1 MSPTLPFMNGLRLA
15 RRAGAALALS
25 CLCAAQAQL
34 PALYRAPD
42 ALVREGMPGADA
54 ALEARL
60 ADYLAA
66 RSASFLD
73 WLPDGG
79 MLIATRLGDTLQV
92 HRVAAPL
99 GMREQLTWSSQPVSA
114 AAVPPVAGADGF
126 AFLED
131 PAGDAHAQVYYYRLG
146 DRSVRELTRGTAR
159 HGHLVWS
166 RDGRHLAF
174 FGTDRDGASYD
185 IYTVDIAAGTAPRL
199 IVAGHASPWYPLD
212 WSADGRHLLLL
223 AAPGRGTG
231 TLFIADVA
239 SGSTA
244 PVDPSGK
251 LTDVRAAR
259 FAPDGRGLYVVSG
272 AGSEFAQLHR
282 LDLVTHQTSDLTATI
297 PWDVDEFDVSVDG
310 RYLAYVVDEDGR
322 SRLTVLD
329 TLQRLELAP
338 PGLPDGE
345 ISTVRFDRTGRRLAL
360 SVESAQSPRDV
371 YVYDLE
377 HAAVVRWTRSEAGAV
392 DPAGFV
398 PARLVRYPTW
408 DRVGGAARTIAAFV
422 YAPRTPGPHPVLID
436 IHGGPD
442 VQYRP
447 GFDPFVQFL
456 VNELGYVVIAPNV
469 RGSAGYGRSF
479 LQLDDGML
487 RTDALRDIGSLLVW
501 IGLQPDLDRNRVLV
515 SGEDYGGYLALASLA
530 AYNDRLRGGID
541 VIGITDFV
549 RYLQHMAPQSVELQ
563 RAEFGDERDPKMR
576 EYLERISPVANARA
590 IRHPLLV
597 VQGADV
603 GVPAPEVQQLI
614 ARVRQNGTQVWY
626 LGARNADPQFREPAD
641 RLALCSAAAQFLQR
655 WQKP

>member
-1 MSPTLPFMNGLRLA
+1 MNVLPLA
-15 RRAGAALALS
+15 WRAGAVLALS
-25 CLCAAQAQL
+25 AVQAAQAQL
-34 PALYRAPD
+34 PAANRAPD
-42 ALVREGMPGADA
+42 ELTREGMPHADA

-60 ADYLAA
+60 SDYLAA
-66 RSASFLD
+66 RSATFLD

-79 MLIATRLGDTLQV
+79 MLIATRLGDTLEV

-99 GMREQLTWSSQPVSA
+99 SMREQLTWAARPVSV

-131 PAGDAHAQVYYYRLG
+131 PAGDARAQVYYYRLS
-146 DRSVRELTRGTAR
+146 DRSVRELTHGNAR
-159 HGHLVWS
+159 HGHLAWS
-166 RDGRHLAF
+166 RDGQHLAF

-185 IYTVDIAAGTAPRL
+185 IYTVDSTMSTAPRL
-199 IVAGHASPWYPLD
+199 IVAGHSTPWYPLD
-212 WSADGRHLLLL
+212 WSPDGQHLLLL
-223 AAPGRGTG
+223 EAHERDTG

-239 SGSTA
+239 SGSTM

-251 LTDVRAAR
+251 LTEVRTAR
-259 FAPDGRGLYVVSG
+259 FAPDGRGLYVVSSAG
-272 AGSEFAQLHR
+272 AEFAQLHR

-297 PWDVDEFDVSVDG
+297 PWDVDEFDVSADG

-338 PGLPDGE
+338 PGLPDGV
-345 ISTVRFDRTGRRLAL
+345 ISTVRFDRTGRHLAL

-377 HAAVVRWTRSEAGAV
+377 HAAVVRWTHSEAGPL
-392 DPAGFV
+392 DPASFA
-398 PARLVRYPTW
+398 PARLVHYPTW
-408 DRVGGAARTIAAFV
+408 DRVAGAQRTIPAFV
-422 YAPRTPGPHPVLID
+422 YSPRTAAPHPVLID

-442 VQYRP
+442 AQYRP

-541 VIGITDFV
+541 VVGITDFV

-563 RAEFGDERDPKMR
+563 RAEFGDERDPRMR

-597 VQGADV
+597 VQGTDP
-603 GVPAPEVQQLI
+603 GVPAPEVQQLV
-614 ARVRQNGTQVWY
+614 ARVRQNGTDVWY

-641 RLALCSAAAQFLQR
+641 RLALCAAAAQFLQR
-655 WQKP
+655 WQRP